1 MMKSN
6 FRKRRGAISFGKFT
20 DWTAVVTAV
29 CLMICGA
36 VFALTGCD
44 AELSAAEE
52 RQAEQNQQD
61 AKGAAAVIDV
71 SGRMEADFLD
81 IGKADCTVIRSD
93 SQVTVVDTGYQETA
107 ETVLAYLDSIG
118 VERIDHLILTHFDK
132 DHVGGAAALLE
143 KYEIGMIYQPDYSAK
158 EEDSKP
164 YLRYEET
171 LQKEDLHPVTVKDN
185 LTVIME
191 DVVFTIYPP
200 EKLEYS
206 RDKDNNR
213 SLVTT
218 VQHGDVRMFLAG
230 DAERDRI
237 DEILTQIPDLKSD
250 LLKVPHHGHRERN
263 SSELFQA
270 VDPRYAVICADRDDK
285 SDGPDDDII
294 ETLEEGG
301 AQVFTTG
308 DGVVQAVSDG
318 TNLSVRQ

>member
-6 FRKRRGAISFGKFT
+6 FRKRRGAISSGKFT

-29 CLMICGA
+29 RLMICGA

-294 ETLEEGG
+294 EALEEGG

>member
-1 MMKSN
+1 
-6 FRKRRGAISFGKFT
+6 
-20 DWTAVVTAV
+20 
-29 CLMICGA
+29 
-36 VFALTGCD
+36 
-44 AELSAAEE
+44 
-52 RQAEQNQQD
+52 
-61 AKGAAAVIDV
+61 
-71 SGRMEADFLD
+71 MEADFLD

-294 ETLEEGG
+294 EALEEGG

>member
-1 MMKSN
+1 MKSN
-6 FRKRRGAISFGKFT
+6 FRKRRGTISSGKFT

-294 ETLEEGG
+294 EALEEGG

>member
-1 MMKSN
+1 MKSN
-6 FRKRRGAISFGKFT
+6 FRKRRGAISSGKFT

-294 ETLEEGG
+294 EALEEGG

>member
-6 FRKRRGAISFGKFT
+6 FRKRRGAISSGKFT

-294 ETLEEGG
+294 EALEEGG

>member
-1 MMKSN
+1 
-6 FRKRRGAISFGKFT
+6 
-20 DWTAVVTAV
+20 
-29 CLMICGA
+29 MICGA

-218 VQHGDVRMFLAG
+218 VQHGDVRMFFGRRCGAG
-230 DAERDRI
+230 PNR
-237 DEILTQIPDLKSD
+237 
-250 LLKVPHHGHRERN
+250 
-263 SSELFQA
+263 
-270 VDPRYAVICADRDDK
+270 
-285 SDGPDDDII
+285 
-294 ETLEEGG
+294 
-301 AQVFTTG
+301 
-308 DGVVQAVSDG
+308 
-318 TNLSVRQ
+318 

>member
-6 FRKRRGAISFGKFT
+6 FRKRRGPISSGKFT

-294 ETLEEGG
+294 EALEEGG

>member
-1 MMKSN
+1 ML
-6 FRKRRGAISFGKFT
+6 RRG
-20 DWTAVVTAV
+20 
-29 CLMICGA
+29 ICGGGPIVAGMVMRAKIRPLKVDAYDVRAGASHRILDPLYGSLRHLHIMWRQGREKGRNA
-36 VFALTGCD
+36 VLGIPGADFSHGV
-44 AELSAAEE
+44 SAV
-52 RQAEQNQQD
+52 
-61 AKGAAAVIDV
+61 AAGYLKTAMAVHVDESGEDQLAGSVDHLAVI
-71 SGRMEADFLD
+71 GKT
-81 IGKADCTVIRSD
+81 KADGAD
-93 SQVTVVDTGYQETA
+93 LA
-107 ETVLAYLDSIG
+107 VL
-118 VERIDHLILTHFDK
+118 K

-294 ETLEEGG
+294 EALEEGG